1 MDRTRAG
8 NASLLLAGTP
18 ILTAVFSALAG
29 HERLSGRVWLG
40 VCGAVLGMVLI
51 VASGGGEMGF
61 GGETL
66 SGDLILIGASV
77 AWSLYTVGARNMID
91 EYGPTPV
98 TAWTL
103 SIGSLGLVLL
113 GIPELARL
121 DWGAVPAAAWGG
133 VVYAGALGIG
143 LAYLIWNT
151 AVHRIGNTRT
161 ATYSNLVP
169 AVALLVAWASLGEQ
183 PHAFQIVGAG
193 VIIGG
198 ISLARTSSGPSVG
211 AGGAAAC
218 DQGVRRG
225 RRARHA
231 GADSWARGGKAGGG
245 EVRRGA
251 VVARHPGV
259 RACPR
264 ADPPLPGGAEAAH
277 RVPAPARAGSRADPL
292 PQGVQ
297 RGRARGAGRGDR
309 ARLRDRRRLADRG
322 GRGAEPGGA
331 DADTLDRSAGIRRPA
346 RHRPH
351 LLPQAVLR
359 GAGRR
364 GRGPVR
370 PAAGGAAAERQGG
383 HRAVRADAPGAPR
396 GRARPGGCAG
406 RADPVLPRGA
416 DRRARAR
423 PADGEAA
430 A

>member
-1 MDRTRAG
+1 MIKAALAALPPLAFNALRFPLAALVVVVALWWQGKLPLPRPEHRLRILGLSVLANVVYQLLFIFGMDRTRAG

-211 AGGAAAC
+211 
-218 DQGVRRG
+218 
-225 RRARHA
+225 
-231 GADSWARGGKAGGG
+231 
-245 EVRRGA
+245 
-251 VVARHPGV
+251 
-259 RACPR
+259 
-264 ADPPLPGGAEAAH
+264 
-277 RVPAPARAGSRADPL
+277 
-292 PQGVQ
+292 
-297 RGRARGAGRGDR
+297 
-309 ARLRDRRRLADRG
+309 
-322 GRGAEPGGA
+322 
-331 DADTLDRSAGIRRPA
+331 
-346 RHRPH
+346 
-351 LLPQAVLR
+351 
-359 GAGRR
+359 
-364 GRGPVR
+364 
-370 PAAGGAAAERQGG
+370 
-383 HRAVRADAPGAPR
+383 
-396 GRARPGGCAG
+396 
-406 RADPVLPRGA
+406 
-416 DRRARAR
+416 
-423 PADGEAA
+423 
-430 A
+430 